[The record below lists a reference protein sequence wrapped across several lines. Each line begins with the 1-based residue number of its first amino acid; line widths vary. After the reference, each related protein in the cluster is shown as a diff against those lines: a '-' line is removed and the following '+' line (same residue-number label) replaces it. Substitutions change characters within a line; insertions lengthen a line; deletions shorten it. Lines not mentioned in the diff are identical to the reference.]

1 MRRILLCIIAA
12 FLLPAQQ
19 VWADYVTD
27 VVVIGHDSKK
37 QIGYLYDN
45 YKGAGWICLDR
56 DLNDGA
62 GGHYIY
68 LVYKTNKSPQNS
80 GTPITDLYLRVS
92 TSNDSPASFVHNGRT
107 YYKAGA
113 DGDSRFISS
122 GGDLNCE
129 ADGAWIHLYYTKD
142 NCKPNHLVTEI
153 TVDGNKDGAVRRN
166 NEADACDLNTS
177 AGGSD
182 IFLHAKTEYD
192 FWDAHRASSFSHV
205 DGNTIYIESEEELAL
220 MGYNVQN
227 GTQYQG
233 KTIILNR
240 DLDLSAYAWNPP
252 GYEYYREVPNST
264 IGWTTWWT
272 RVGFRGNLDGC
283 GHTIRGL
290 YVDKS
295 GNDAGLFACI
305 VGDNGRSNWIK
316 NLNIVD
322 ANVKGTDHVGI
333 LAGYSYYELTIENV
347 MTQGKVSG
355 RYDVGG
361 ILGLGDGDGE
371 DWSEF
376 FIGVTLKNCA
386 YLGGSQAWPIYGNI
400 KKPRRT
406 DESKNYY
413 ANYTPTGNPNVIRL
427 STVKHD
433 TPPEGINIS
442 INYSDCYWYNGV
454 PYCKPGSKVEY
465 TASVNTIGYDLI
477 GTSLNGEKNG
487 LSHSFKVAEGTDYS
501 INVEYEV
508 TGITGS
514 GTEADPYL
522 ITTDKQWTQL
532 ANMTNQGRSFNG
544 KYIKLGADI
553 NVSTPIQ
560 NFEGTFDGGGHTM
573 NVNMTAN
580 DIYCAP
586 FRIARSATI
595 KNLYVTGTI
604 ATNQMYSAGLVG
616 RAYGTTSITNC
627 RSSVSILSSF
637 SGNGNHGGFVGLIS
651 DADIS
656 VSIDG
661 NLFDGK
667 ILTVGDDATTGCGGF
682 VGEKSN
688 RANLTITNCIYAP
701 AELADGEKEATNNSA
716 TLVRY
721 IDGFAPN
728 IFNSGYTR
736 LLGTIQGVSAT
747 DTKPEGI
754 GEAVETY
761 SVSGITSYTEGVE
774 YNGWWC
780 INIVAI
786 DLVDNAPNSSLISEA
801 ADLYSGQPVNTTLR
815 GRTFYADCNWNTLC
829 LPFDVTLADSPL
841 DGAEARTLTG
851 ASLNDGTLTL
861 NFSEPVEK
869 LTAGTPYIFKLDKK
883 AISSIYIIWSTEDWD
898 AFADS
903 VNKGV
908 DFSDMTVYLAADITV
923 STPVGTMDYPFIGIF
938 DGNGHTL
945 TFNST
950 ASEQIW
956 APFRYVKDATINNLH
971 VAGTITT
978 NYSFCS
984 GLVGENTGPVSINNC
999 RVSVDFVADKGTY
1012 IGAFIGALADS
1023 YATIRNSLFDGS
1035 FTNKSGIPNCGGF
1048 VANPLIDVTQ
1058 YFNCLSMPKDIKGS
1072 VNYAPFNISI
1082 TTQGT
1087 LTNCY
1092 YSEGFPMI
1100 KKHGSPIGDMTNEQL
1115 AAALGDGWEVKDGK
1129 VVPVMGVNNTGSS
1142 IVNPVFYGTA
1152 FTATEPINIT
1162 PGLNT
1167 GTDGDCS
1174 VTFVG
1179 TYDPVEIGE
1188 EGDNTK
1194 LYFSNDNTLY
1204 WPNGAMTINP
1214 FHAYFQLNT
1223 TAALARA
1230 YKLSFGGDDDETTGI
1245 LRVVLD
1251 NPSNQGRMSDDA
1263 WYTLDGRKLDG
1274 KPTHP
1279 GIYIQNGKKYM
1290 IK

>member
-1 MRRILLCIIAA
+1 MRRIFLCIIAA

-27 VVVIGHDSKK
+27 VVVIGHDSEK

-92 TSNDSPASFVHNGRT
+92 TTNDSPASFVHNGRT

-305 VGDNGRSNWIK
+305 VADNGRSNWIK

-333 LAGYSYYELTIENV
+333 LVGYGYHEITIENV
-347 MTQGKVSG
+347 VTQGKVSG
-355 RYDVGG
+355 RNDVGG
-361 ILGLGDGDGE
+361 IIGYGDGE
-371 DWSEF
+371 AFDWEEVY
-376 FIGVTLKNCA
+376 IGVDLVNCA
-386 YLGGSQAWPIYGNI
+386 YLGGSQVCPIYGNL
-400 KKPRRT
+400 KRPRMT
-406 DESKNYY
+406 NYYNNYY

-501 INVEYEV
+501 INVEYEA

-514 GTEADPYL
+514 GTEADPYML
-522 ITTDKQWTQL
+522 TADKQWTRL
-532 ANMTNQGRSFNG
+532 INMYNQGRTYEAYF
-544 KYIKLGADI
+544 KLGADI
-553 NVSTPIQ
+553 NISAPMPF
-560 NFEGTFDGGGHTM
+560 FEGTFDGDGHTM
-573 NVNMTAN
+573 NVNLTAN
-580 DIYCAP
+580 DSHCAP
-586 FRIARSATI
+586 FTESWSSTF
-595 KNLYVTGTI
+595 KNLHVTGTI
-604 ATNQMYSAGLVG
+604 TTDKTFSGGLLGWINQV
-616 RAYGTTSITNC
+616 SIINC
-627 RSSVSILSSF
+627 RSSVNILSSV
-637 SGNGNHGGFVGLIS
+637 NGIGGHGGFVGSL
-651 DADIS
+651 DGKHTS
-656 VSIDG
+656 VSFDG
-661 NLFDGK
+661 CLFDGK
-667 ILTVGDDATTGCGGF
+667 ILSVGDANTTGCGGF

-688 RANLTITNCIYAP
+688 RGNLTITNCIYAP

-721 IDGFAPN
+721 NNGSSASISN
-728 IFNSGYTR
+728 CGYSR
-736 LLGTIQGVSAT
+736 PLGMVQGVSSA
-747 DTKPEGI
+747 DTKSEGL

-761 SVSGITSYTEGVE
+761 SVSGITSYELGLE
-774 YNGWWC
+774 YNGWWYKK
-780 INIVAI
+780 IFA
-786 DLVDNAPNSSLISEA
+786 LELADNAPNSSLISET
-801 ADLYSGQPVNTTLR
+801 ADLYSGHPVNATIL
-815 GRTFYADCNWNTLC
+815 GRTFYIDNNWNTIC

-841 DGAEARTLTG
+841 GGAEARTLTG
-851 ASLNDGTLTL
+851 ATLNDGTLTL

-869 LTAGTPYIFKLDKK
+869 LTAGTPYIIKLDKK

-908 DFSDMTVYLAADITV
+908 DFSEMTVNLGADITV
-923 STPVGTMDYPFIGIF
+923 STTVGTQDHPFSGTF

-950 ASEQIW
+950 TSDRFW
-956 APFRYVKDATINNLH
+956 GPFYYVRDATIKNLH
-971 VAGTITT
+971 TTGTVTA
-978 NYSFCS
+978 NHDYVS
-984 GLVGENTGPVSINNC
+984 GLVGTNKGPVTISNC

-1012 IGAFIGALADS
+1012 IGAFIGALADFF
-1023 YATIRNSLFDGS
+1023 ATIRNSRFDGS
-1035 FTNKSGIPNCGGF
+1035 FTNKSGILNCGGF

-1058 YFNCLSMPKDIKGS
+1058 YFNCLNKPKNVEGDNI
-1072 VNYAPFNISI
+1072 NLFPFGTSTLGAA
-1082 TTQGT
+1082 TTDCYTSTEFPVKAEQGT
-1087 LTNCY
+1087 
-1092 YSEGFPMI
+1092 
-1100 KKHGSPIGDMTNEQL
+1100 PIGDMTNEQL
-1115 AAALGDGWEVKDGK
+1115 AAALGDGWEVKDGE
-1129 VVPVMGVNNTGSS
+1129 VLPVKEVSYDGNTIFGITFNDVNL
-1142 IVNPVFYGTA
+1142 
-1152 FTATEPINIT
+1152 TATNPINIT